1 MISQTVANL
10 LAVAA
15 VALCFG
21 ALAFFVQA
29 SLAKPRNRQLDRI
42 LSRRSGGAAIR
53 VLTKGADTSPNHS
66 LRETLGLLAGK
77 LLEKLSARVA
87 ALAEG
92 QHMAHRF
99 QAAGLRGPNL
109 AAKFYLAKVGCTLV
123 SLVGFY
129 WIYASTGALESNPGR
144 AYPVILGVSTFALF
158 LPNIL
163 LADRTM
169 KRNTAIKRIW
179 PDALDLLIVCVE
191 SGLSIEQAMRRV
203 AAQMATQGPEL
214 AEELTITL
222 AELAYLQDRRQAYVN
237 LADRTQIDAVR
248 SVCLSLVQAERQGT
262 SVGYSLR
269 VSAQINREE
278 RILAAEQK
286 AAALGPKLT
295 VPMILFFLPVLFVVI
310 IAPVFLQSSP

>member
-1 MISQTVANL
+1 MIEASLTNL

-15 VALCFG
+15 VALCGG
-21 ALAFFVQA
+21 ALGHLLQTAF
-29 SLAKPRNRQLDRI
+29 AKPRNRQLDRI
-42 LSRRSGGAAIR
+42 MARRGGASIR
-53 VLTKGADTSPNHS
+53 ALSKADAQQS
-66 LRETLGLLAGK
+66 LRERVAHLSGK
-77 LLEKLSARVA
+77 ALEKLSTRVA

-109 AAKFYLAKVGCTLV
+109 AAKFYLAKVGAAFLA
-123 SLVGFY
+123 LVGFY
-129 WIYASTGALESNPGR
+129 WIYASTGALLTNPGR
-144 AYPVILGVSTFALF
+144 SYSVILGVSGFGFF

-163 LADRTM
+163 LADRAM
-169 KRNTAIKRIW
+169 KRSMAIKQTW

-203 AAQMATQGPEL
+203 ASQMVAQGPEL

-237 LADRTQIDAVR
+237 LAERTQIEAVR

-262 SVGYSLR
+262 SIGHSLR

-310 IAPVFLQSSP
+310 IAPVFLQTNL